1 MKLLKKLNK
10 IIVLSV
16 LTFTMFLSSTQIF
29 AGSTGKIS
37 GVVFDGVLNEPLV
50 GANVIIKELTG
61 YGAATDLDGK
71 FVILNVPPG
80 TYTVKFSMI
89 GFKTLEVSDVRVYID
104 RIIKVDAE
112 LEEESYEGEVV
123 LVVATRE
130 AVEMDRTNTAAY
142 VNSEEIKALPVT
154 NLTEVIQLQSGV
166 VKGADGALHI
176 RGGRSREVAY
186 MVDGIPVTNT
196 FSQGGGSNVDVETD
210 MVSELQVITGTFN
223 AEYGSAQ
230 SGVINIVTKVPT
242 GAKIDGNVEL
252 RAGGYYAPNSP
263 MYVGGVDNYDI
274 TNDTD
279 VRFALSLPFN
289 FIPSSLGKVGLLIN
303 GRVTNSDGYLY
314 GERRFMPE
322 DGWEIAV
329 YREWYRAT
337 YDPEDAVIIPLP
349 DELHTGD
356 GEVVPMNKS
365 QKYNVSGKLVY
376 QPAPGITASYSLYV
390 KSSEGSGFSN
400 SWKFLP
406 DAMSTGYNDN
416 MTHMF
421 VFTHTP
427 SDNMYYNLRY
437 SYQDNSS
444 ESYMYESA
452 DDPRYQTT
460 SINAW
465 DPGIVTGFDMGG
477 ISSWNRNYFDQKV
490 HLVNGDLTWQIN
502 NVVEVKAGVE
512 VKSYNFHYKQSPMKP
527 VLGHEILQF
536 PYTQSEIRG
545 LELPY
550 EFFREATRDYEYGN
564 IQLRESHPD
573 STADDLYFVEY
584 TRKPIDGSAYIQTS
598 LSMGEIVLNA
608 GLRFDYFWTN
618 DRYAPSYT
626 EVFPELVGDDRY
638 YEDVK
643 AKYQVSPRFG
653 LSFPI
658 SDKGA
663 LRLSYGHFFQMPS
676 YEKMYSNPVLRH
688 YNQFSIANTTIGNPN
703 LTAEKTIQYEI
714 GIQQEVVDGFSM
726 ELSVF
731 YKDISD
737 LLGIELLTLSN
748 ATTFRRYINKEY
760 GNSSG
765 VAFSLNYRSYDGTLT
780 ANIDYTYMT
789 AKGTSSDP
797 NAALDI
803 QILSGSSKGAYTIAS
818 RRMAVLDWDQTH
830 SLNGTVGIRPLPK
843 TMISF
848 IGRMGSAL
856 PYTPSTL
863 GYGVDLPGGWWEN
876 IERKPFNWNVDM
888 RVSQGFVLIGLDFV
902 ASMNI
907 FNLFNHLEEIHVHSV
922 TGQAGPNVYLPEI
935 ADKRYSRLDQLD
947 EFTATEADYN
957 PTWYSRPRFIQFALA
972 LQF

>member
-1 MKLLKKLNK
+1 MELLKKLNK
-10 IIVLSV
+10 IIVFSA

-37 GVVFDGVLNEPLV
+37 GVVIDGLLNESLV
-50 GANVIIKELTG
+50 GVNVIIKELTG
-61 YGAATDLDGK
+61 YGAATDIDGK

-89 GFKTLEVSDVRVYID
+89 GYKSLEVSDVRVYID
-104 RIIKVDAE
+104 RIIMVDAE
-112 LEEESYEGEVV
+112 LEEEAFEGEVV
-123 LVVATRE
+123 LVVAKRE

-142 VNSEEIKALPVT
+142 VNSEEIAALPVT

-242 GAKIDGNVEL
+242 GAKVDGNVEV
-252 RAGGYYAPNSP
+252 RAGGYYSPNSP
-263 MYVGGVDNYDI
+263 EYIGGVDKYDI

-279 VRFALSLPFN
+279 LRFALSLPFN
-289 FIPSSLGKVGLLIN
+289 FIPSSLGKLGLLIN

-329 YREWYRAT
+329 YREWYRAIH
-337 YDPEDAVIIPLP
+337 DPEDAVIIPLP

-356 GEVVPMNKS
+356 GKIVPMNKGK
-365 QKYNVSGKLVY
+365 KYNVSGKLVY
-376 QPAPGITASYSLYV
+376 QPVPGITASYSLYV

-406 DAMSTGYNDN
+406 GAMSTGYSDN

-502 NVVEVKAGVE
+502 NVVEVKAGGE
-512 VKSYNFHYKQSPMKP
+512 VKSYDFHYKQSPMKP

-550 EFFREATRDYEYGN
+550 EFFREATREYEYGN
-564 IQLRESHPD
+564 IQLREAHPD
-573 STADDLYFVEY
+573 SSADDLYYVEY
-584 TRKPIDGSAYIQTS
+584 TRKPLDGSAFIQT
-598 LSMGEIVLNA
+598 
-608 GLRFDYFWTN
+608 
-618 DRYAPSYT
+618 
-626 EVFPELVGDDRY
+626 
-638 YEDVK
+638 
-643 AKYQVSPRFG
+643 
-653 LSFPI
+653 
-658 SDKGA
+658 
-663 LRLSYGHFFQMPS
+663 
-676 YEKMYSNPVLRH
+676 
-688 YNQFSIANTTIGNPN
+688 
-703 LTAEKTIQYEI
+703 
-714 GIQQEVVDGFSM
+714 
-726 ELSVF
+726 
-731 YKDISD
+731 
-737 LLGIELLTLSN
+737 
-748 ATTFRRYINKEY
+748 
-760 GNSSG
+760 
-765 VAFSLNYRSYDGTLT
+765 
-780 ANIDYTYMT
+780 
-789 AKGTSSDP
+789 
-797 NAALDI
+797 
-803 QILSGSSKGAYTIAS
+803 
-818 RRMAVLDWDQTH
+818 
-830 SLNGTVGIRPLPK
+830 
-843 TMISF
+843 
-848 IGRMGSAL
+848 
-856 PYTPSTL
+856 
-863 GYGVDLPGGWWEN
+863 
-876 IERKPFNWNVDM
+876 
-888 RVSQGFVLIGLDFV
+888 
-902 ASMNI
+902 
-907 FNLFNHLEEIHVHSV
+907 
-922 TGQAGPNVYLPEI
+922 
-935 ADKRYSRLDQLD
+935 
-947 EFTATEADYN
+947 
-957 PTWYSRPRFIQFALA
+957 
-972 LQF
+972 

>member
-10 IIVLSV
+10 IILFSA
-16 LTFTMFLSSTQIF
+16 LAFSMFFSSTQIF
-29 AGSTGKIS
+29 AASTGKIT
-37 GVVFDGVLNEPLV
+37 GVVLDGLLNDPLI
-50 GANVIIKELTG
+50 GANVVIKELTG
-61 YGAATDLDGK
+61 YGAATDIDGK

-89 GFKTLEVSDVRVYID
+89 GFKTVEVSDVRVYID

-112 LEEESYEGEVV
+112 LVEESYQGEVV

-166 VKGADGALHI
+166 VKGADGGLHI

-196 FSQGGGSNVDVETD
+196 FSQSGGSNVDVETD

-230 SGVINIVTKVPT
+230 SGIVNIVTKVPT
-242 GAKIDGNVEL
+242 GSKIDGSLEM
-252 RAGGYYAPNSP
+252 RAGGYYAPESP
-263 MYVGGVDNYDI
+263 QYIGGVDSYDI
-274 TNDTD
+274 TNDLD
-279 VRFALSLPFN
+279 LRAAISFPFN
-289 FIPSSLGKVGLLIN
+289 FIPQSWGKLGLLIN
-303 GRVTNSDGYLY
+303 ARATEADGHLY

-337 YDPEDAVIIPLP
+337 YDPEDVVVIPLP
-349 DELHTGD
+349 DSMHTGD
-356 GEVVPMNKS
+356 GAIVPMNSSK
-365 QKYNVSGKLVY
+365 KYNVSGKLVY
-376 QPAPGITASYSLYV
+376 QPVSGMTMSYSLYV
-390 KSSEGSGFSN
+390 NQNESRGFSN

-406 DAMSTGYNDN
+406 DAMSSGFSDN
-416 MTHMF
+416 KTHMF

-427 SDNMYYNLRY
+427 TDNLYYNLRY
-437 SYQDNSS
+437 SYLDNSS
-444 ESYMYESA
+444 ESYMYEDA
-452 DDPRYQTT
+452 NDPRYQT
-460 SINAW
+460 SSVNAW
-465 DPGIVTGFDMGG
+465 DPGIITGYDMGG
-477 ISSWNRNYFDQKV
+477 LNSWNRNYLDQKS
-490 HLVNGDLTWQIN
+490 HLINGDVTWQIN
-502 NVVEVKAGVE
+502 NVVEVKGGVE
-512 VKSYNFHYKQSPMKP
+512 VKSHEFHYKQSPMKP
-527 VLGHEILQF
+527 VLGHEILQY
-536 PYTQSEIRG
+536 PYTANEIRG

-550 EFFREATRDYEYGN
+550 EFFRDATKDYEYGN
-564 IQLRESHPD
+564 IQLREAHPD
-573 STADDLYFVEY
+573 SSADDLYYVEY
-584 TRKPIDGSAYIQTS
+584 TREPFDGSAYLQTS

-608 GLRFDYFWTN
+608 GVRFDYFWTN
-618 DRYAPSYT
+618 DRYAPTYSN
-626 EVFPELVGDDRY
+626 VFPELVGDDRY
-638 YEDVK
+638 YEQVE
-643 AKYQVSPRFG
+643 AKYQLSPRFG

-658 SDKGA
+658 SDRGA

-676 YEKMYSNPVLRH
+676 YQLMYTNPVLRH
-688 YNQFSIANTTIGNPN
+688 YNQFSIANTTVGNPN

-714 GIQQEVVDGFSM
+714 GLQQEVADGLSM

-737 LLGIELLTLSN
+737 LLGIEILTLSN
-748 ATTFRRYINKEY
+748 ATTFRRYVNKEY

-765 VAFSLNYRSYDGTLT
+765 IAFAINYRSYDGAFT

-789 AKGTSSDP
+789 AEGTSSDP
-797 NAALDI
+797 NAARDA
-803 QILSGSSKGAYTIAS
+803 QILSGSSKGVYNLAKQMT
-818 RRMAVLDWDQTH
+818 VLNWDQTH
-830 SLNGTVGIRPLPK
+830 SLNAIVGIRLYEK
-843 TMISF
+843 AFLSF
-848 IGRMGSAL
+848 IGRAGSAQ

-863 GYGVDLPGGWWEN
+863 GYGLDLPSGYWEN
-876 IERKPFNWNVDM
+876 VERKPAYYNIDTRF
-888 RVSQGFVLIGLDFV
+888 SQGFVLLGLDFV

-907 FNLFNHLEEIHVHSV
+907 FNLLNSYEEIRVNSV

-935 ADKRYSRLDQLD
+935 SYRRYSRIDELG

-957 PTWYSRPRFIQFALA
+957 PTWYSKPRFIQFALSV
-972 LQF
+972 QF